1 MTWDL
6 GPGLAILATDQ
17 TLRVVVVCLVLGTSS
32 VLDVVVIALFT
43 LHDAMDGARGVV
55 LAIVVQTTSELPLLA
70 LAMALVDVP
79 TSVAAA
85 PVLVEVGA

>member
-79 TSVAAA
+79 PSVAAA